1 MFQPKLI
8 VTDLDGTALK
18 NNKTISNATVE
29 AFTQCRKYGIPSAI
43 ATARYLGGAMPF
55 AKKLHTEYQILT
67 DGTLVYEKGSLIYSN
82 AMDTATTNAILKEL
96 QKYNCTSHIAIP
108 TTKGLYRYPK
118 SSIRGNNNHSF
129 SIENPFPY
137 PGNKIVAE
145 LPDESIADKIAQK
158 CQCSKLRYRDEN
170 RFAFYNKTA
179 GKLDAIR
186 YLAQRIGISLEDILV
201 FGDDQNDIEM
211 ITHCGYGVAMGNATN
226 EVKAAA
232 NEVTDSNENDGIAK
246 ILSRFFR

>member
-8 VTDLDGTALK
+8 ITDLDGTALK
-18 NNKTISNATVE
+18 NDKTISKATVE
-29 AFTQCRKYGIPSAI
+29 AFTQCRNSGIPSAI

-55 AKKLHTEYQILT
+55 AKALHAKYQILT

-82 AMDTATTNAILKEL
+82 AMNVETTNAIIKEL
-96 QKYNCTSHIAIP
+96 QKYHCTTHIAIP
-108 TTKGLYRYPK
+108 TAKRLYRYPRN
-118 SSIRGNNNHSF
+118 SIKGKNDCCF
-129 SIENPFPY
+129 SLENPFPY

-158 CQCSKLRYRDEN
+158 CQCCKLRYRGEN
-170 RFAFYNKTA
+170 RYAFYNKTA

-186 YLAQRIGISLEDILV
+186 YLTQRTGISLNDILV

-211 ITHCGYGVAMGNATN
+211 ITHCGYGVAMGNAAE

-246 ILSRFFR
+246 VLSRFFP